1 MFIIDTLDMLHMHMV
16 HPEHG
21 LKINWDLQFPGCS
34 DHQIKIRIKIDAGT
48 YPTVVVHKFIFGD
61 LKE

>member
-1 MFIIDTLDMLHMHMV
+1 MHMV

-61 LKE
+61 LKL